1 MKTYSY
7 YNNNNNSKNGNR
19 MSGRYN
25 CYNNN
30 NNNNI
35 SNSKN
40 NNSNSKNYKINNV
53 ITSIVISGWPA
64 VGKTTMASEIAKEF
78 NFKLYN
84 GGDILKMLA
93 RDKGYSVSRHDWW
106 DTEEA
111 KRFMADRKT
120 DPNFDKQVDNKLV
133 EIVKTEKA
141 VITSYTLPWLVEGP
155 VKFWLKGSQLNRA
168 KRMANRDN
176 LSLEEA
182 QKVVKSRDEENKAI
196 YRRLYQFEF
205 GQDLTVFDFSI
216 NTDLMCLDSLV
227 KVSIDILKNIIVNSE
242 SQVAS
247 SDQKI
252 RLEQTGPDRS

>member
-1 MKTYSY
+1 MEKRNETSSCNY
-7 YNNNNNSKNGNR
+7 YYDDNNNKNYTSNIKDKNIGKNNSD
-19 MSGRYN
+19 
-25 CYNNN
+25 NNN
-30 NNNNI
+30 K
-35 SNSKN
+35 KN
-40 NNSNSKNYKINNV
+40 LL
-53 ITSIVISGWPA
+53 TSIVISGWPA

-78 NFKLYN
+78 NFKSYN

-93 RDKGYSVSRHDWW
+93 RDKGYSVSKNDWW

-111 KRFMADRKT
+111 KRFMAQRKT
-120 DPNFDKQVDNKLV
+120 DPNFDRQVDKKLV

-176 LSLEEA
+176 LPLEEA
-182 QKVVKSRDEENKAI
+182 QKIVKIRDEENKAI
-196 YRRLYQFEF
+196 YRRLYQFDF

-227 KVSIDILKNIIVNSE
+227 KVSIGILKNIIANT
-242 SQVAS
+242 
-247 SDQKI
+247 
-252 RLEQTGPDRS
+252 QTKGQ